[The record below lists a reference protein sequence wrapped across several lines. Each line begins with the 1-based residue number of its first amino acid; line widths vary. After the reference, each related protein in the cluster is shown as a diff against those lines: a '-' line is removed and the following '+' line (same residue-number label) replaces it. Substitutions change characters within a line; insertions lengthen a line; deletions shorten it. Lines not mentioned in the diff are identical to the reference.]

1 MKEYALYKIQLQ
13 KYKIKIYYY
22 KKKAK
27 CFDVSKKVLTFVK
40 IFEIMTDK
48 EKIELIIQDKHMN
61 STQFCNEVCIAQGT
75 LSHIRSG
82 RTEPTLNILR
92 SISQAFPDINPSWL
106 FYGEGPMYKNADSP
120 TPNQEESDDTYLNN
134 MSDEDVPSDEGQL
147 AFNFQVNPSASSRPT
162 PTNSSGAVAA
172 APIQGA
178 ASSRR
183 PASPASPS
191 PSSPL
196 NVQEIVAET
205 LKQQQKPQRKVV
217 EVRIFFDDGTFET
230 FSAN

>member
-1 MKEYALYKIQLQ
+1 
-13 KYKIKIYYY
+13 
-22 KKKAK
+22 
-27 CFDVSKKVLTFVK
+27 
-40 IFEIMTDK
+40 MTDK
-48 EKIELIIQDKHMN
+48 EKIELIIQNKHMN

-92 SISQAFPDINPSWL
+92 SIAQAFPDINPAWL
-106 FYGEGPMYKNADSP
+106 FYGEGEMYKNADSP
-120 TPNQEESDDTYLNN
+120 TPGDGESDDTYLNN
-134 MSDEDVPSDEGQL
+134 VEDVEVASDAGQL
-147 AFNFQVNPSASSRPT
+147 SFMFPNNAPSSAKG
-162 PTNSSGAVAA
+162 N
-172 APIQGA
+172 A
-178 ASSRR
+178 ASVLGASGVTSSQNTGNARR
-183 PASPASPS
+183 AASPTSVP
-191 PSSPL
+191 SPL